1 MQADLLQAL
10 LTLLSVKHLLYL
22 VGGTLLGLVVG
33 FLPGLGGIAA
43 LSLLLPFVYGG
54 DPTLVLPMIIGLL
67 AVTNTSDT
75 FPAVLVGIPGTSS
88 AQATI
93 LDGHALAR
101 RGEAARALGAAFSAS
116 LLGGLFGALVLTLAI
131 QFARPLILGVGFGE
145 QLMLV
150 VLALTMVGMLTG
162 ASALKGLVM
171 CGVGLLF
178 GSMGA
183 APATAEERLT
193 FGTIYLSDGIPLVIV
208 GLAMFAIPEM
218 VDVLR
223 KRTTI
228 SSLPELGSGTL
239 RGFRETL
246 SHKWLVV
253 RCSSLG
259 VIIGA
264 LPGIGRFGHQL
275 GCLRTC
281 RADRERPLAFG
292 KGDIRGVIGPESSN
306 NADNGGALIPTLMF
320 GIPGSA
326 SMALFLGALILIGV
340 EPGIGMMERHLDL
353 TYMIIWSL
361 ALANVIGA
369 GVCLFLAKPIARL
382 TIVPFALVAPFM
394 FVIVFFAAFQATR
407 AWEDL
412 IALFVL
418 GIVGMYM
425 KRFGWSRPALLI
437 GFVLS
442 MQLDASVYQSI
453 QVYGMTFLE
462 RGGVQFMLALIAVSV
477 FLAARMKPHREPLSN
492 EGPYAPVNKTPQ
504 AIFLGLLAAACVYT
518 IYDAWH
524 LAFLGKVFPISVALV
539 TLALLAAAVVFFS
552 FNRPNYV
559 FFDSEREWRD
569 EDKPRPQRPPFSGLD
584 TGAARGD
591 RGIRIHAGDIR
602 LHHGLSEGES
612 RLAMALGD
620 GRRARG
626 RRGVE
631 HIRILPRAGL
641 PQRPAAGGHRAAM
654 AVQLT
659 GGAA

>member
-1 MQADLLQAL
+1 MQSDLLQAL
-10 LTLLSVKHLLYL
+10 FTLFSVQHLLFL

-54 DPTLVLPMIIGLL
+54 DPTLVLPMIIGML

-116 LLGGLFGALVLTLAI
+116 LLGGLFGAFVLTLAI

-150 VLALTMVGMLTG
+150 MLALTMVGMLTG
-162 ASALKGLVM
+162 ASAVKGLIM
-171 CGVGLLF
+171 CGMGLLF

-193 FGTIYLSDGIPLVIV
+193 FGLIYLGDGVPLVIV

-223 KRTTI
+223 KRTAI
-228 SSLPELGSGTL
+228 SSVPELGSGTL

-246 SHKWLVV
+246 QHKWLLV

-259 VIIGA
+259 VLIGA
-264 LPGIGRFGHQL
+264 LPGLGGSVTNWVAYGHAVQ
-275 GCLRTC
+275 T
-281 RADRERPLAFG
+281 AKDRSGFG

-326 SMALFLGALILIGV
+326 SMALFLGALVLIGV
-340 EPGIGMMERHLDL
+340 QPGIGMMERHLDL
-353 TYMIIWSL
+353 TYIIIWSL
-361 ALANVIGA
+361 AIANVIGA
-369 GVCLFLAKPIARL
+369 GICLVLAKPIARL

-394 FVIVFFAAFQATR
+394 FVIVFFAAYQATR

-418 GIVGMYM
+418 GIVGVYM
-425 KRFGWSRPALLI
+425 KRFGWSRPAFLI

-453 QVYGMTFLE
+453 QVYGWTFLQ
-462 RGGVQFMLALIAVSV
+462 RGGVLFMLALTAVSV
-477 FLAARMKPHREPLSN
+477 YLAARMTPHRPALTA
-492 EGPYAPVNKTPQ
+492 EGAHAPVNKTPQ
-504 AIFLGLLAAACVYT
+504 ALFMGLLTAGCLYT

-524 LAFLGKVFPISVALV
+524 LQFLGKVFPISVALV
-539 TLALLAAAVVFFS
+539 TLGLLVAAAAFFRL
-552 FNRPNYV
+552 NRPNYM
-559 FFDSEREWRD
+559 FFDSEREWGD
-569 EDKPRPQRPPFSGLD
+569 EDKPVYSDLHFQGWILALL
-584 TGAARGD
+584 AAIGVFGYML
-591 RGIRIHAGDIR
+591 GIFVYITTFLMVKAGVR
-602 LHHGLSEGES
+602 WHN
-612 RLAMALGD
+612 AMLGALGAVAVLCTFGYFLALD
-620 GRRARG
+620 F
-626 RRGVE
+626 
-631 HIRILPRAGL
+631 PNGL
-641 PQRPAAGGHRAAM
+641 LQSIADMPWPFD
-654 AVQLT
+654 
-659 GGAA
+659 

>member
-10 LTLLSVKHLLYL
+10 FTLFGVQHLLFL

-54 DPTLVLPMIIGLL
+54 DPTLVLPMMIGLL

-101 RGEAARALGAAFSAS
+101 QGEAARALGAAFSAS
-116 LLGGLFGALVLTLAI
+116 LLGGLFGAFVLTLAI

-171 CGVGLLF
+171 CGMGLLF

-193 FGTIYLSDGIPLVIV
+193 FDTIYLGDGVPLVIV

-228 SSLPELGSGTL
+228 SSVPELGSGTL

-246 SHKWLVV
+246 SHKWLLV

-264 LPGIGRFGHQL
+264 LPGLGGSVTNWVAYGHAVQSSK
-275 GCLRTC
+275 
-281 RADRERPLAFG
+281 DRSLFG

-326 SMALFLGALILIGV
+326 SMALFLGALVLIGI

-353 TYMIIWSL
+353 TYIIIWSL
-361 ALANVIGA
+361 AIANVIGA

-394 FVIVFFAAFQATR
+394 FVIVFFAAYQATR

-412 IALFVL
+412 IALFAL

-425 KRFGWSRPALLI
+425 KRFGWSRPAFLI

-442 MQLDASVYQSI
+442 MQLDSSVYQSI
-453 QVYGMTFLE
+453 QVYGMSFLQ
-462 RGGVQFMLALIAVSV
+462 RGGVQVILALIVVSV
-477 FLAARMKPHREPLSN
+477 IVAARMKPHRDPLTP
-492 EGPYAPVNKTPQ
+492 EGPHAPVNKTPQ
-504 AIFLGLLAAACVYT
+504 AIFLGLLAAACLYT

-524 LAFLGKVFPISVALV
+524 LEFLGNVFPISVALV
-539 TLALLAAAVVFFS
+539 TLALLAAAAVFFS
-552 FNRPNYV
+552 LNRPNYV
-559 FFDSEREWRD
+559 FFDSEREWGD
-569 EDKPRPQRPPFSGLD
+569 KDKPVHSDFHFQGWILALL
-584 TGAARGD
+584 AAIGVFGYML
-591 RGIRIHAGDIR
+591 GIFVYITAFLRVKAG
-602 LHHGLSEGES
+602 S
-612 RLAMALGD
+612 RWHWAMVGALGAVAVLSTFGYFLALD
-620 GRRARG
+620 YPRG
-626 RRGVE
+626 LLQTVAE
-631 HIRILPRAGL
+631 LPWPL
-641 PQRPAAGGHRAAM
+641 N
-654 AVQLT
+654 
-659 GGAA
+659 

>member
-1 MQADLLQAL
+1 MSGELLQAL
-10 LTLLSVKHLLYL
+10 VTLLSVQHLLFLMVGVMLGLL
-22 VGGTLLGLVVG
+22 VGI
-33 FLPGLGGIAA
+33 LPGLGGTAMLA
-43 LSLLLPFVYGG
+43 LLLPFVFGK
-54 DPTLVLPMIIGLL
+54 DPGPVLAMMVGLL
-67 AVTNTSDT
+67 AVNNTSDT
-75 FPAVLVGIPGTSS
+75 FPAVLMGIPGSS
-88 AQATI
+88 SSQATTV
-93 LDGHALAR
+93 DGFPLAK

-171 CGVGLLF
+171 CGIGLLF

-193 FGTIYLSDGIPLVIV
+193 FGMVYLSDGIPLVIV

-239 RGFRETL
+239 RGFGETL
-246 SHKWLVV
+246 RHKWLLV

-259 VIIGA
+259 VIVGA
-264 LPGIGRFGHQL
+264 LPGLGGSVTNWVAYGHAVQ
-275 GCLRTC
+275 T
-281 RADRERPLAFG
+281 AKDRSMFG

-326 SMALFLGALILIGV
+326 SMALFLGALILIGI

-353 TYMIIWSL
+353 TYIIIWSL

-394 FVIVFFAAFQATR
+394 FVIVFFAAYQATR

-462 RGGVQFMLALIAVSV
+462 RGGVQVMLALIAVSV
-477 FLAARMKPHREPLSN
+477 FVAARMKPHREPLSDK
-492 EGPYAPVNKTPQ
+492 GPYAPVNKTPQ

-518 IYDAWH
+518 IYDVWH
-524 LAFLGKVFPISVALV
+524 LGFLGKVFPMSVALV
-539 TLALLAAAVVFFS
+539 TLALLACA
-552 FNRPNYV
+552 
-559 FFDSEREWRD
+559 
-569 EDKPRPQRPPFSGLD
+569 
-584 TGAARGD
+584 
-591 RGIRIHAGDIR
+591 
-602 LHHGLSEGES
+602 
-612 RLAMALGD
+612 
-620 GRRARG
+620 
-626 RRGVE
+626 
-631 HIRILPRAGL
+631 
-641 PQRPAAGGHRAAM
+641 
-654 AVQLT
+654 
-659 GGAA
+659 

>member
-1 MQADLLQAL
+1 LQADLLQAL
-10 LTLLSVKHLLYL
+10 LTLLSVKHVLYL
-22 VGGTLLGLVVG
+22 VGGTVLGLIVG

-54 DPTLVLPMIIGLL
+54 DPTLVLPMMIGLL

-171 CGVGLLF
+171 CGIGLLF

-193 FGTIYLSDGIPLVIV
+193 FGTVYLSDGIPLVIV

-228 SSLPELGSGTL
+228 SSLPELGAGTL

-264 LPGIGRFGHQL
+264 LPGLGGSVTNWVAYGHAVQ
-275 GCLRTC
+275 TSK
-281 RADRERPLAFG
+281 DRSTFG

-326 SMALFLGALILIGV
+326 SMALFLGALILIGI

-369 GVCLFLAKPIARL
+369 GICLFLAKPIARL

-394 FVIVFFAAFQATR
+394 FVIVFFAAYQATR

-418 GIVGMYM
+418 GIAGTYM

-462 RGGVQFMLALIAVSV
+462 RGGVQVMLALIAVSIFV
-477 FLAARMKPHREPLSN
+477 AARMKPHREPLSD
-492 EGPYAPVNKTPQ
+492 EGPHAPVNKSPQ
-504 AIFLGLLAAACVYT
+504 AIFLALLAAACVYT

-524 LAFLGKVFPISVALV
+524 LQFLGKVFPISVAVV
-539 TLALLAAAVVFFS
+539 TLALLAATVVFFS
-552 FNRPNYV
+552 LNRPNYV
-559 FFDSEREWRD
+559 FFDSERQWGD
-569 EDKPRPQRPPFSGLD
+569 EDKPVHSDLHFQAWIVALL
-584 TGAARGD
+584 AAIGVFGYML
-591 RGIRIHAGDIR
+591 GIFVYITAFLRVKAG
-602 LHHGLSEGES
+602 S
-612 RLAMALGD
+612 RWHWAMVGALGAVTVLSIFGHFLALD
-620 GRRARG
+620 YPKGLLQ
-626 RRGVE
+626 GVTE
-631 HIRILPRAGL
+631 LPWPL
-641 PQRPAAGGHRAAM
+641 N
-654 AVQLT
+654 
-659 GGAA
+659 

>member
-1 MQADLLQAL
+1 MQSDLLQAL
-10 LTLLSVKHLLYL
+10 YTLMSVQHLMFL

-54 DPTLVLPMIIGLL
+54 DPTLVLPMMIGML

-101 RGEAARALGAAFSAS
+101 KGEAARALGAAFSAS
-116 LLGGLFGALVLTLAI
+116 LLGGIFGALVLTFAI

-150 VLALTMVGMLTG
+150 ILALTMVGMLTG
-162 ASALKGLVM
+162 TSAIKGLVM
-171 CGVGLLF
+171 CGMGLLF

-193 FGTIYLSDGIPLVIV
+193 FDSLYLSDGVPLVIM
-208 GLAMFAIPEM
+208 GLAMFAIPEIIE
-218 VDVLR
+218 VLR
-223 KRTTI
+223 KRTSI
-228 SSLPELGSGTL
+228 SSMAELGGGTMT
-239 RGFRETL
+239 GFRETL
-246 SHKWLVV
+246 RHGWLVV

-259 VIIGA
+259 VLIGA
-264 LPGIGRFGHQL
+264 LPGLGGSVTNWVAYGHAVQS
-275 GCLRTC
+275 
-281 RADRERPLAFG
+281 AKDRSQFG
-292 KGDIRGVIGPESSN
+292 KGDIRGVIGPEASN

-353 TYMIIWSL
+353 TYIIIWSL
-361 ALANVIGA
+361 AIANIVGA

-382 TIVPFALVAPFM
+382 TLVPFTLVAPYM
-394 FVIVFFAAFQATR
+394 IVIIFFAAFQATR

-418 GIVGMYM
+418 GVFAVYM
-425 KRFGWSRPALLI
+425 KRFGWSRPAFLI

-453 QVYGMTFLE
+453 QVYGWGFLE
-462 RGGVQFMLALIAVSV
+462 RGGVQVILGMIAISV
-477 FLAARMKPHREPLSN
+477 ILAARMKPNRDALTA
-492 EGPYAPVNKTPQ
+492 EGPHAATNKTPQ
-504 AIFLGLLAAACVYT
+504 AIFITLLFVCCFYT
-518 IYDAWH
+518 IYDTWKMDF
-524 LAFLGKVFPISVALV
+524 LAKVFPISAAVV
-539 TLALLAAAVVFFS
+539 TLSLLLAALVFFGRS
-552 FNRPNYV
+552 QPNYV
-559 FFDSEREWRD
+559 FFDSERDWGADGKPVHGEWHYLAWLL
-569 EDKPRPQRPPFSGLD
+569 GLLGLMGLLGFIIAILLFIP
-584 TGAARGD
+584 TFLRLK
-591 RGIRIHAGDIR
+591 AGVRWRWAI
-602 LHHGLSEGES
+602 GG
-612 RLAMALGD
+612 ALGAVAVLATF
-620 GRRARG
+620 GHVLVLSYPRG
-626 RRGVE
+626 LLQAVFT
-631 HIRILPRAGL
+631 LPW
-641 PQRPAAGGHRAAM
+641 PFN
-654 AVQLT
+654 
-659 GGAA
+659 

>member
-1 MQADLLQAL
+1 MQGDLLQAL
-10 LTLLSVKHLLYL
+10 VTLFSVQHLMFL

-33 FLPGLGGIAA
+33 ILPGLGGIAA

-54 DPTLVLPMIIGLL
+54 DPTLVLPMMIGLL

-101 RGEAARALGAAFSAS
+101 QGDAARALGAAFSAS
-116 LLGGLFGALVLTLAI
+116 LLGGVFGALVLTLAI

-150 VLALTMVGMLTG
+150 ILALTMVGMLTG
-162 ASALKGLVM
+162 ASALKGLIM
-171 CGVGLLF
+171 CGMGLLF

-193 FGTIYLSDGIPLVIV
+193 FGLVYLGDGIPLVVV

-218 VDVLR
+218 VEVLR
-223 KRTTI
+223 KRVAI
-228 SSLPELGSGTL
+228 SSIPELGAGVW

-246 SHKWLVV
+246 GHMWLVI

-264 LPGIGRFGHQL
+264 LPGLGGSVTNWVAYGHALQS
-275 GCLRTC
+275 
-281 RADRERPLAFG
+281 ANDRSQFG

-326 SMALFLGALILIGV
+326 SMALFLGALVLIGI

-353 TYMIIWSL
+353 TFIIMWSL
-361 ALANVIGA
+361 AIANVIGA
-369 GVCLFLAKPIARL
+369 GICFFLAQPIARL
-382 TIVPFALVAPFM
+382 TLVPFALLAPFM
-394 FVIVFFAAFQATR
+394 IVIVYFAAFQATR

-418 GIVGMYM
+418 GVVGMYM
-425 KRFGWSRPALLI
+425 KRFGWSRPAFLI

-442 MQLDASVYQSI
+442 MRLDASVYQSI
-453 QVYGMTFLE
+453 QVYGWSFLE
-462 RGGVQFMLALIAVSV
+462 RGGVIAILVLIAISV
-477 FLAARMKPHREPLSN
+477 YLAARIKPHREPLTA
-492 EGPYAPVNKTPQ
+492 EGAHAPVNKGPQ
-504 AIFLGLLAAACVYT
+504 AFFLGLLVFGAAYT

-524 LAFLGKVFPISVALV
+524 LDFLGKVFPISAAVV
-539 TLALLAAAVVFFS
+539 TLVLLAAAIIHFAR
-552 FNRPNYV
+552 NRPNYV
-559 FFDSEREWRD
+559 FYDSEREWS
-569 EDKPRPQRPPFSGLD
+569 ESEKPTHGELYFQGWILALLVAIALLGFILGVFVYIVAFLVVHA
-584 TGAARGD
+584 AARWHRAIIG
-591 RGIRIHAGDIR
+591 
-602 LHHGLSEGES
+602 
-612 RLAMALGD
+612 ALGAVVVFSLF
-620 GRRARG
+620 GHFLALEYPRG
-626 RRGVE
+626 LLQALVT
-631 HIRILPRAGL
+631 LPWPL
-641 PQRPAAGGHRAAM
+641 D
-654 AVQLT
+654 
-659 GGAA
+659 